1 MGGLAEKLQLT
12 KADNGTVNIER
23 LWRKGPPATRKLVA
37 ACAGP
42 AAVTLLAIPDRDPE
56 TAVVAVLYVLAVM
69 IAARIAGAAAGIG
82 ASIISFLALNF
93 FFTQPLHTFKVAAPE
108 DLVSLVVFLLA
119 SVIVGVLLSSALDS
133 KAQAERRELE
143 ARLVNRMA
151 TRLLAG
157 ETIDRVLDDLAHGIR
172 DVFDLRACEITTT
185 LTVPPS
191 RTNGEDSG
199 GAEQIPLRTS
209 SLDLGHISLW
219 MGAGRRLSEEERT
232 VVRSLATQ
240 VALALEGTRLSEEV
254 RRAELVAH
262 ASQLKAALFSGV
274 THDVK
279 TPLAAITAA
288 VTSLMEGKEFTENTR
303 HEHLETIKQ
312 EAERLHRV
320 VNNLLDIARLRA
332 GALVATKKPSP
343 IDELM
348 ESALNRLRPHLQGR
362 DIEIRVGDEV
372 PEVPMDVVQID
383 QVLTNLIENALKFT
397 PQGSPIS
404 LLAVG
409 GQQAIRVTVAD
420 RGPGIA
426 KEDRARIL
434 EPFERGDDSD
444 SGTGLGLAI
453 CNAIVVAHGGRMW
466 ISDNPQGGAA
476 FTFELPCEASD
487 DVARE
492 VTRAPARARR

>member
-1 MGGLAEKLQLT
+1 MNTQR
-12 KADNGTVNIER
+12 V
-23 LWRKGPPATRKLVA
+23 WRQGPPAARRLLA

-42 AAVTLLAIPDRDPE
+42 AAVTLLAIPDRHPE
-56 TAVVAVLYVLAVM
+56 TAVVAVLYVLAVVV
-69 IAARIAGAAAGIG
+69 AARLGGAAAGIA
-82 ASIISFLALNF
+82 ASLLSFLALNF
-93 FFTQPLHTFKVAAPE
+93 FFTRPLHTFKVAAPE

-119 SVIVGVLLSSALDS
+119 SVIVGVLLSAALDA
-133 KAQAERRELE
+133 KAKAERRELE

-151 TRLLAG
+151 TRLLGG
-157 ETIDRVLDDLAHGIR
+157 ETIDQVLDDLARGIR
-172 DVFDLRACEITTT
+172 EVFDLLACDISTT
-185 LTVPPS
+185 LT
-191 RTNGEDSG
+191 TTTTDAGLENSG
-199 GAEQIPLRTS
+199 DLEEIPLRTS
-209 SLDLGHISLW
+209 SLDLGHIRLW
-219 MGAGRRLSEEERT
+219 MGAGRRLSEDERN

-240 VALALEGTRLSEEV
+240 VALALEGTRLSEQV
-254 RRAELVAH
+254 RRAELAAH

-288 VTSLMEGKEFTENTR
+288 VTSLMEGKEFPENTR
-303 HEHLETIKQ
+303 RDHLETIKQ

-320 VNNLLDIARLRA
+320 VNNLLDVARLRA
-332 GALVATKKPSP
+332 GALIATKKPSP

-348 ESALNRLRPHLQGR
+348 ESVLNRLRPQLDGR
-362 DIEIRVGDEV
+362 NVEIRVGDEV
-372 PEVPMDVVQID
+372 PEIPMDVVQID

-397 PQGSPIS
+397 PPRSPIS

-409 GQQAIRVTVAD
+409 GRHAVRVTVAD
-420 RGPGIA
+420 RGSGIP

-434 EPFERGDDSD
+434 EPFERGHTSN

-476 FTFELPCEASD
+476 FTFELPCDGHSA
-487 DVARE
+487 AGE
-492 VTRAPARARR
+492 VKHAPASARR